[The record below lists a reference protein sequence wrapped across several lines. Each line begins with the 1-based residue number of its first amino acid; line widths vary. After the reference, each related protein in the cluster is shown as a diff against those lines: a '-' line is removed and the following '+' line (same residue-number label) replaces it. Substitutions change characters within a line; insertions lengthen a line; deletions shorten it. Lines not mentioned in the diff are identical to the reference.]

1 MRWLSACLAARRH
14 SEIFICD
21 GPFTRIWQ
29 REIKNLEFFGTW
41 KSLKVSFWNS
51 SGRLECHFCAR
62 CGGGGVEFY
71 EYLNKSATR
80 LLYNL
85 I

>member
-29 REIKNLEFFGTW
+29 REIKNLEFNILTFLFNLEI
-41 KSLKVSFWNS
+41 KNLMKQMERFWLRSHIFLLGRS
-51 SGRLECHFCAR
+51 SQGRDLFSR
-62 CGGGGVEFY
+62 
-71 EYLNKSATR
+71 KKK
-80 LLYNL
+80 
-85 I
+85 